1 MLQAVFSIPPKKRE
15 SIAPF
20 FLHRNGL
27 VKSCLDGCMG
37 KAYGDHPFR
46 PGAAL
51 LCIGDFA
58 CFGGDPHRPAA
69 RQLAGKLALEKGKT
83 WLIPV
88 LEGWEEHLKYWK
100 PFRMERSVRYAVTRE
115 TGFDKAKLLAITG
128 SIPPEFALC
137 SIDKALYEKAMANEW
152 SRDFCSQFQS
162 CEDYVKRGLGVVA
175 LRGEELAAGA
185 SSYVIY
191 NGGIEIQTDTREDV
205 RRRGL
210 AAACCARL
218 MLDCL
223 QKGLI
228 PSWDA
233 ANSASLALA
242 QKLGYAL
249 KASYDIWEVTF

>member
-1 MLQAVFSIPPKKRE
+1 MLQAVFSIPPEKRE
-15 SIAPF
+15 CAAPF
-20 FLHRNGL
+20 FFHANGL

-58 CFGGDPHRPAA
+58 CFGGDPYRPAA
-69 RQLAGKLALEKGKT
+69 RQLAGKLALEKGRT

-88 LEGWEEHLKYWK
+88 SEGWEEHLMFWRPK
-100 PFRMERSVRYAVTRE
+100 RLERSVRYAVTRKAE
-115 TGFDKAKLLAITG
+115 FDNAKLHAIVNA
-128 SIPPEFALC
+128 IPPEFKLH
-137 SIDKALYEKAMANEW
+137 SINEALYDKAMAEEW
-152 SRDFCSQFQS
+152 SCDFCSQFGGS
-162 CEDYVKRGLGVVA
+162 EDYAKRGIGIAA
-175 LRGEELAAGA
+175 LRGEELVAGA

-191 NGGIEIQTDTREDV
+191 NGGIEIQTDTRADV

-210 AAACCARL
+210 ASACCARL
-218 MLDCL
+218 ILDCL

-233 ANSASLALA
+233 ANPASLKLA
-242 QKLGYAL
+242 EKLGYAL
-249 KASYDIWEVTF
+249 KAPYDTWEVTF